1 MPEHYGESA
10 GAIGTGVGAG
20 IGALAGSALPG
31 VGTALG
37 AKIGSMAGQAI
48 GGTVGGMMQR
58 RAANQLQPSPVDPLT
73 SSMLQET
80 RRRRRAF
87 ETGAAFSEANKG
99 IQSSLATTQ
108 KNILRRSGGSVG
120 AAISGMAMAQRGA
133 AEQMGRLQAQGM
145 QLANQVAAQEQSVAQ
160 RIAQRRLELQLLRQ
174 RQLQAQGQEDY
185 STGMQNIM
193 ALAADSPG
201 VDSNFSFQLD
211 KFRRNRRL
219 QQSGLADVEAL
230 PTVRLDQSQTSV
242 TPLKPL
248 SPSAYSGTG
257 LSDQTVVPA
266 DPLTNLPG
274 VQAGLSN
281 MFPLG

>member
-1 MPEHYGESA
+1 MPEHYGENA

-108 KNILRRSGGSVG
+108 KNILRRSGGSAG

-145 QLANQVAAQEQSVAQ
+145 QLANQVASQEQAVAQ

-193 ALAADSPG
+193 ALAADSSG
-201 VDSNFSFQLD
+201 FNIDGTERSEDSKVFGDRLRDMMINY
-211 KFRRNRRL
+211 RARNAQPETNTINL
-219 QQSGLADVEAL
+219 NGLNSM
-230 PTVRLDQSQTSV
+230 PTD
-242 TPLKPL
+242 
-248 SPSAYSGTG
+248 GG
-257 LSDQTVVPA
+257 LE
-266 DPLTNLPG
+266 G
-274 VQAGLSN
+274 MGII
-281 MFPLG
+281 G

>member
-1 MPEHYGESA
+1 MPEHYGENA
-10 GAIGTGVGAG
+10 GAIGTG
-20 IGALAGSALPG
+20 IGAVVGLAATGGNPM
-31 VGTALG
+31 G

-48 GGTVGGMMQR
+48 GGTIGGMMQR

-133 AEQMGRLQAQGM
+133 AEQMGRLQTQGM

-193 ALAADSPG
+193 AGAANIGDINLKTSSRPESSQNLFSQMQMLLTKPKGTVDTGVTGTAPTEVSTPSVGVFDWDNPTTPKFNSPLPSTG
-201 VDSNFSFQLD
+201 INPNESLYPFRTSPNFF
-211 KFRRNRRL
+211 
-219 QQSGLADVEAL
+219 
-230 PTVRLDQSQTSV
+230 
-242 TPLKPL
+242 
-248 SPSAYSGTG
+248 
-257 LSDQTVVPA
+257 
-266 DPLTNLPG
+266 
-274 VQAGLSN
+274 
-281 MFPLG
+281 